1 MYCKYCGRIIDDDS
15 KYCVNCGNNMN
26 NDNGGTISADSSSK
40 GFAILGFFIPIIGL
54 ILYLV
59 YERKQPKRAKSAGKG
74 ALIGFITKIVVYI
87 VIVILYIIFASS
99 MIKSTMSNIDI
110 NTYNIDSMEETAG
123 FDVEFGEF
131 RVTNNGYTYD
141 TSLEVTI
148 TNTSDKQKSFF
159 ITIEAIDEDGTRIDT
174 DMIMADRL
182 NSNQKIK
189 LEAFEYVPQEKIEQ
203 YKSATFKVLEVQKYW
218 FPNLNIYIKSVFK
231 LKII

>member
-1 MYCKYCGRIIDDDS
+1 MYCKYCGKIIDDDS

-26 NDNGGTISADSSSK
+26 NDNSGTVPVDAPSK

-99 MIKSTMSNIDI
+99 VIKSTMGNIDI
-110 NTYNIDSMEETAG
+110 NPYSIDSMEETAD

-131 RVTNNGYTYD
+131 KVTNNGYTYD
-141 TSLEVTI
+141 TSLEVTV

-189 LEAFEYVPQEKIEQ
+189 LEAFEYVPKEKIEQ
-203 YKSATFKVLEVQKYW
+203 YKSATFKVLDVQKH
-218 FPNLNIYIKSVFK
+218 
-231 LKII
+231 

>member
-26 NDNGGTISADSSSK
+26 NDNGGTVSADAPSK

-87 VIVILYIIFASS
+87 TIVVLYIIFASS
-99 MIKSTMSNIDI
+99 MIKSTMGNIDI
-110 NTYNIDSMEETAG
+110 NTNRIDSIQETSD
-123 FDVEFGEF
+123 FDVDFGEF
-131 RVTNNGYTYD
+131 KVSNNGYTYD
-141 TSLEVTI
+141 TSLEVI
-148 TNTSDKQKSFF
+148 VTNTSEKQKSFF
-159 ITIEAIDEDGTRIDT
+159 ITIEAIDEDGARLGT

-203 YKSATFKVLEVQKYW
+203 FKLATFKVLEVQKY
-218 FPNLNIYIKSVFK
+218 
-231 LKII
+231 

>member
-1 MYCKYCGRIIDDDS
+1 MYCKYCGKIIDDDS

-26 NDNGGTISADSSSK
+26 NDNSGTVPVDAPSK

-99 MIKSTMSNIDI
+99 VIKSTMGNIDI
-110 NTYNIDSMEETAG
+110 NPYSIDSMEETAD

-131 RVTNNGYTYD
+131 KVTSNGYTYD
-141 TSLEVTI
+141 TSLEVTV

-189 LEAFEYVPQEKIEQ
+189 LEAFEYVPKEKIEQ
-203 YKSATFKVLEVQKYW
+203 YKSATFKVLDVQKH
-218 FPNLNIYIKSVFK
+218 
-231 LKII
+231 

>member
-15 KYCVNCGNNMN
+15 KYCVNCGNNVN
-26 NDNGGTISADSSSK
+26 NDNGGTISEDAPCK

-59 YERKQPKRAKSAGKG
+59 YERKQPQRAKSAGKG

-87 VIVILYIIFASS
+87 TIVVLYIIFAAS
-99 MIKSTMSNIDI
+99 MIKSTMENIYI
-110 NTYNIDSMEETAG
+110 NTNSIDYIQETAD
-123 FDVEFGEF
+123 FDVELGEF
-131 RVTNNGYTYD
+131 KVSNNGYTYD
-141 TSLEVTI
+141 TSLEVTV

-159 ITIEAIDEDGTRIDT
+159 ITIEAIDEDGTRLGT

-203 YKSATFKVLEVQKYW
+203 YKLATFRVLEMQKY
-218 FPNLNIYIKSVFK
+218 
-231 LKII
+231 

>member
-26 NDNGGTISADSSSK
+26 NDNSGTVPVDAPSK
-40 GFAILGFFIPIIGL
+40 GFAVLGFFIPIIGL

-59 YERKQPKRAKSAGKG
+59 YESKQPKRAKSAGKG

-87 VIVILYIIFASS
+87 VIIILYIIFTSS
-99 MIKSTMSNIDI
+99 MIKSTMGNIDI
-110 NTYNIDSMEETAG
+110 NTNKINSIQETSD

-131 RVTNNGYTYD
+131 KISNNGYTYD
-141 TSLEVTI
+141 TSLEVTV

-159 ITIEAIDEDGTRIDT
+159 ITIEAIDEDGVRLDT
-174 DMIMADRL
+174 DMIIADRL

-189 LEAFEYVPQEKIEQ
+189 LEAFKYVPQEKIEQ
-203 YKSATFKVLEVQKYW
+203 YKLATFKVLEVQDIN
-218 FPNLNIYIKSVFK
+218 FV
-231 LKII
+231 

>member
-26 NDNGGTISADSSSK
+26 NDIGGTVSADAPSK

-74 ALIGFITKIVVYI
+74 ALIGFITKIIVYI
-87 VIVILYIIFASS
+87 TIVVLYIIFASS
-99 MIKSTMSNIDI
+99 MIKSTMGNIDI
-110 NTYNIDSMEETAG
+110 NTNRIDSIQETSD

-131 RVTNNGYTYD
+131 KISNNGYTYD
-141 TSLEVTI
+141 TSLEVI
-148 TNTSDKQKSFF
+148 VTNTSEKQKSFF
-159 ITIEAIDEDGTRIDT
+159 ITIEAIDEDGARLGTDT
-174 DMIMADRL
+174 IMADRL

-203 YKSATFKVLEVQKYW
+203 FKLSTFKVLEVQKY
-218 FPNLNIYIKSVFK
+218 
-231 LKII
+231 

>member
-1 MYCKYCGRIIDDDS
+1 MYCKYCGKIIDDDS

-26 NDNGGTISADSSSK
+26 NDNSGTVPVDAPSK

-99 MIKSTMSNIDI
+99 VIKSTMGNIDI
-110 NTYNIDSMEETAG
+110 NPYSIDSMEETAD

-131 RVTNNGYTYD
+131 KVTSNGYTYD
-141 TSLEVTI
+141 TSLEVTV

-189 LEAFEYVPQEKIEQ
+189 LEAFEYVPKEKIEQ
-203 YKSATFKVLEVQKYW
+203 YKSATFKVLVVQKH
-218 FPNLNIYIKSVFK
+218 
-231 LKII
+231 

>member
-26 NDNGGTISADSSSK
+26 NDNGGTVSADASSK

-74 ALIGFITKIVVYI
+74 ALIGFITKIVVYT

-99 MIKSTMSNIDI
+99 MIKSTLGNIDI
-110 NTYNIDSMEETAG
+110 NTNRINSIQETSD

-131 RVTNNGYTYD
+131 KVSNNGYTYD
-141 TSLEVTI
+141 TSLEVTV

-159 ITIEAIDEDGTRIDT
+159 ITIEAIDEDGVRIDT

-182 NSNQKIK
+182 NPNQKIK
-189 LEAFEYVPQEKIEQ
+189 LEAFEYVPQEKVEQ
-203 YKSATFKVLEVQKYW
+203 YKLATFKVLEVQKY
-218 FPNLNIYIKSVFK
+218 
-231 LKII
+231 